1 MKNAKSIFRKKEE
14 KYGTHEMGNSYFID
28 VLKGQACKSYLIYH

>member
-28 VLKGQACKSYLIYH
+28 VLKGLGSKFYFIYH